1 MTNTK
6 GKDYFDSSVDII
18 GFALKQ
24 WKVLLGVAI
33 ISGAMAAVFS
43 GPQFIAPK
51 FTSEAVIYP
60 ANLGGYSG
68 ETRLEQ
74 MQQYLESN
82 VIRDSVIK
90 RFKLYDE
97 YEIDSTKPT
106 SKAAVIK
113 QYSEHIGFDETE
125 FESISISAT
134 STNPVKAKEIVE
146 AILELLNETI
156 RQTERE
162 KYWEIVLINK
172 RLMDEKKK
180 QLDSLQGLIR
190 EYSTKYG
197 LLDYMEQ
204 SEEVTEGYVQFLLSG
219 KKGSDYEEV
228 RTLYNNLEKY
238 GREFHNM
245 HAQLNTVNNEYMNR
259 LHGYEHAMKDY
270 TKVQTYTNVLV
281 KPEVADKKTYP
292 IRWLIV
298 LGAMAAA
305 TGFTFA
311 LLLVLGYHKRS

>member
-6 GKDYFDSSVDII
+6 GKDYFDSSIDII

-43 GPQFIAPK
+43 GPQFITPK

-90 RFKLYDE
+90 RFNLYDE

-125 FESISISAT
+125 FESISISAM
-134 STNPVKAKEIVE
+134 STNPVKAKEIVV

-172 RLMDEKKK
+172 RLLEEKKK

-197 LLDYMEQ
+197 LLDYIEQ

-228 RTLYNNLEKY
+228 KTLYKNLEKY
-238 GREFHNM
+238 GRAFHNM
-245 HAQLNTVNNEYMNR
+245 HAQLNTVNDEYMNR

-270 TKVQTYTNVLV
+270 TKVQTYTNILV

-311 LLLVLGYHKRS
+311 MLLILGYHKRS